1 MLTRFKVLLNNMHT
15 IYVFFIDE
23 DILHIFLCNARFE
36 TEAKTMGPQFE
47 QKKPILVEKHS
58 FICHLLSRDEI
69 CGALAFL
76 TNT

>member
-15 IYVFFIDE
+15 IYAIFIDE

-36 TEAKTMGPQFE
+36 TEAKTMGSQFE
-47 QKKPILVEKHS
+47 QKKPILVGKHS
-58 FICHLLSRDEI
+58 FIYHLLSRDEVY
-69 CGALAFL
+69 GALAFL

>member
-1 MLTRFKVLLNNMHT
+1 MLTKFKVLPNNMHT

-23 DILHIFLCNARFE
+23 DILHRFE
-36 TEAKTMGPQFE
+36 TEAKTIGPQFE
-47 QKKPILVEKHS
+47 QKKPILVGKHS

-69 CGALAFL
+69 YGALAFL